1 MAQAVDPEE
10 SGTGTGRRISHYA
23 TPVEEEEFEFIQAI
37 ERFKAEN
44 DQPFP
49 SWTEVLGIL
58 KSLGYEK
65 TAS

>member
-1 MAQAVDPEE
+1 MAQAFDQEE
-10 SGTGTGRRISHYA
+10 SGSGTGRRVSHYA

-37 ERFKAEN
+37 ERFKAEHN
-44 DQPFP
+44 QPFP

-65 TAS
+65 ISS